1 MTPIE
6 FAVPEQ
12 HDFTGSMPLTGFLHR
27 NADSD
32 RPAFTFVD
40 YSVDRAGIEHTLT
53 WRELDVLARALAAQL
68 RQATAPGA
76 RVAILTPHDL
86 NYVVAFLGCLYAGV
100 IGVPLFAPE
109 VSLHG
114 SRLVGALADCDPE
127 VWLATEH
134 ALPQV
139 RKLLDGELAPSPKQV
154 LAVDKVDPL
163 AAVGFRPAVVSM
175 DDPAYLQYT
184 SGSTRAPSGAVIT
197 HRNLVVNSAQIAAAY
212 GMDQSFTCSGWIP
225 FFHDMGLMSMLAVP
239 VLLGARGVFCTP
251 FAFLQ
256 RPERWLRQLAAHPNT
271 LTAAPNF
278 AFDYASARTSE
289 EFRSTVDLSR
299 VKIMING
306 SEPVRAKTIERFNAA
321 FGQAGLRPEA
331 HRPSYGLAEAT
342 VYVTATGPAGPTVLH
357 VDRTDLSAGRLTPST
372 SDTALALVGAGSGI
386 GLQVLVV
393 DPATG
398 AARPEGT
405 VGEVWVHGPNVADG
419 YWQKPEESAEDFD
432 GHLTSGPDSAPQRG
446 WLRTGDLGA
455 FHEGELFIT
464 GRAKDLIIIDGKNH
478 YPQDIEGTVH
488 EAHPA
493 IRRDYVA
500 AFALS
505 DNDSEQVVVIAEYS
519 RHASAEDRDP
529 DLVGLAVRQAVA
541 AHHDLRLADFR
552 LVPPGKVR
560 RTSSGKIARNATREQ
575 YLGGVYGERP

>member
-27 NADSD
+27 NAE
-32 RPAFTFVD
+32 RECPAFTFVD
-40 YSVDRAGIEHTLT
+40 YSADRAGIEHTLT

-68 RQATAPGA
+68 RQTTAPGA

-163 AAVGFRPAVVSM
+163 AAVGFRPAVVAM

-212 GMDQSFTCSGWIP
+212 QLDQSVTCSGWIP

-278 AFDYASARTSE
+278 AFDYTVARTSE
-289 EFRSTVDLSR
+289 EFKSTVDLSR

-321 FGQAGLRPEA
+321 FGPAGLRPEA

-342 VYVTATGPAGPTVLH
+342 VYVTATGAAGPTVLH
-357 VDRTDLSAGRLTPST
+357 VDRTELSAGRLTPST

-386 GLQVLVV
+386 AVQVLVV

-398 AARPEGT
+398 AALPEGT
-405 VGEVWVHGPNVADG
+405 VGEVWVHGPNVANG

-432 GHLTSGPDSAPQRG
+432 GHLTGGPESAPRRG

-505 DNDSEQVVVIAEYS
+505 DHDSERVVVIAEYS
-519 RHASAEDRDP
+519 RHAAEEDRDP

-575 YLGGVYGERP
+575 YLGGVYGERL

>member
-1 MTPIE
+1 MNHIE
-6 FAVPEQ
+6 FAVPAQ

-27 NADSD
+27 NASSD

-40 YSVDRAGIEHTLT
+40 YNEDRAGIAHTLT
-53 WRELDVLARALAAQL
+53 WRELDQRARALAAQL
-68 RQATAPGA
+68 RQTTAPGA

-127 VWLATEH
+127 VWLATEN

-163 AAVGFRPAVVSM
+163 AAAGFRPALVSM

-212 GMDQSFTCSGWIP
+212 GMDASYTCSGWIP

-239 VLLGARGVFCTP
+239 VLLGAHSVFCTP

-256 RPERWLRQLAAHPNT
+256 RPERWLRQLAAHQNT

-278 AFDYASARTSE
+278 AYDYTAARTSD
-289 EFRSTVDLSR
+289 EFKSTVDLSG

-321 FGQAGLRPEA
+321 FGPAGLAPEA

-342 VYVTATGPAGPTVLH
+342 VYVTATGPAGPTVLS
-357 VDRTDLSAGRLTPST
+357 VDRAELSAGRLTPST
-372 SDTALALVGAGSGI
+372 SDTALELVGAGTGI
-386 GLQVLVV
+386 ALQVLVV

-398 AARPEGT
+398 AALPEGA

-419 YWQKPEESAEDFD
+419 YWQKPEESAQDFD
-432 GHLTSGPDSAPQRG
+432 GHLTSGPDSAPERG

-455 FHEGELFIT
+455 LHDGELFIT

-493 IRRDYVA
+493 VRRDYVA
-500 AFALS
+500 AFALT
-505 DNDSEQVVVIAEYS
+505 EGAEERVVVIAEYS
-519 RHASAEDRDP
+519 RHVPEPERDP
-529 DLVGLAVRQAVA
+529 AAVALAVRQAVS

-560 RTSSGKIARNATREQ
+560 RTSSGKIARGATRDQ
-575 YLGGVYGERP
+575 YLSGAYGELL